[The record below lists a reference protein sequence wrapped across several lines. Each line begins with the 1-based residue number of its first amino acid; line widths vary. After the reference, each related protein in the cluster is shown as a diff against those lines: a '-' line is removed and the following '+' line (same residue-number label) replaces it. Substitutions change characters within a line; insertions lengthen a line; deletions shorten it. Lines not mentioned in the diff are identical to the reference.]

1 MYTARDVYAV
11 MTSLKYAAAWKESCV
26 TVLFSILALQWIAW
40 IITSSISPSMNI
52 TKTPGPW
59 ETMKHLQHTKVNL
72 FKEYE
77 KLVPWNELVTKLYFF
92 YNLHKS
98 NKRRAGFTHYNFKYQ
113 ANWSSYC
120 VKNNIL
126 LKLIKSILQKDIGLS
141 VTRLFS
147 FSLCHDVDVGLLPL
161 LKSMLC

>member
-1 MYTARDVYAV
+1 MEGIVCDSIIQHSSFAV
-11 MTSLKYAAAWKESCV
+11 NCLNHYVFDISLYEYNQD
-26 TVLFSILALQWIAW
+26 T
-40 IITSSISPSMNI
+40 
-52 TKTPGPW
+52 GPL
-59 ETMKHLQHTKVNL
+59 TMKHLQHTKVNL